1 MAGPTLAAEVIE
13 TMTETTG
20 KAIGKATGKASGGFT
35 IKAWDEQPY
44 AELDQAPKLTHA
56 RVTTTYG
63 GDLEGEGTSELL
75 MVYDQA
81 DATYA
86 GYERVVGSLGGRSG
100 SFVLR
105 LDGGFE
111 DGAARTTWTVV
122 EGTGTGDL
130 AGLRGEGG
138 YLAKQGEPE
147 VAYELRWSLA

>member
-1 MAGPTLAAEVIE
+1 MAA
-13 TMTETTG
+13 TTG
-20 KAIGKATGKASGGFT
+20 TASGGFT
-35 IKAWDEQPY
+35 IKAWDEQPW

-63 GDLEGEGTSELL
+63 GDLDGEGTSELL
-75 MVYDQA
+75 MVYDQD

-105 LDGGFE
+105 LDGGFQ

-122 EGTGTGDL
+122 GGSATGDL

-138 YLAKQGEPE
+138 YVARQGAAE
-147 VAYELRWSLA
+147 VPYELRWSLE